1 MVRKVRLE
9 ARPLHRRR
17 SSRVTVALYDVVMG
31 EIIDIGKWRRVRL
44 EVATEAGAAVA
55 RARVPGAAVR
65 EAGGMAA
72 EGPDP
77 DERELA
83 VLERAVQRLHPLVS
97 EHVGRGSRLGPSVE
111 TELLAIMG
119 ELTVGLV
126 RQAAQRADRLAER
139 LAAGGEGL
147 RH

>member
-1 MVRKVRLE
+1 
-9 ARPLHRRR
+9 
-17 SSRVTVALYDVVMG
+17 MG
-31 EIIDIGKWRRVRL
+31 EVIDIGKWRRGRL
-44 EVATEAGAAVA
+44 EVAAEADAAVA
-55 RARVPGAAVR
+55 RARVPGAAVP
-65 EAGGMAA
+65 EARVTSGA
-72 EGPDP
+72 ESDP

-97 EHVGRGSRLGPSVE
+97 EHVGRGRRLGPSVE

-139 LAAGGEGL
+139 LAAGGDGL